1 MHHILSSFIL
11 CCFLTFSV
19 NIHPAI
25 SAENYI
31 NSADDSSPF
40 KHMYEFDGSVG
51 SSLMGSETVP
61 ESKDIVYL
69 PEFNL
74 SARLYRPKNTD
85 ENQKFPLL
93 FYIHGGA
100 FVIESPFSATYHN
113 FLNILVSEANVVAV
127 SIQYRLAGVCPLPC
141 AYNDSWTALKWV
153 ASHLNGDGP
162 EDWLNQNVDFQ
173 RVFVSGDSSGANI
186 AHQMTIKLATEEIL
200 QGFYVAG
207 MILCHPLFWG
217 SELLHG
223 ETQDWSDFMVEFWG
237 QISPTSSG
245 IDDPWINP
253 SKDPNLARVGFPRL
267 QVFVSEKDTFQLRE
281 RGWYYAQKL
290 RESGWSGYQE
300 VNDFQGED
308 HVFHLNNLTSRN
320 STILRNSIVT
330 FINQE
335 WSDASVEMKPS
346 RDWSNSSLYDMISM
360 VGRIVLRTLKISCQT

>member
-1 MHHILSSFIL
+1 MHRILSSFIL
-11 CCFLTFSV
+11 YCFLTFSV

-25 SAENYI
+25 SAVNSI
-31 NSADDSSPF
+31 NSAYDSSPF
-40 KHMYEFDGSVG
+40 KHMYEFDGSGG

-74 SARLYRPKNTD
+74 SARLYRPID
-85 ENQKFPLL
+85 IAANQKLPLL

-100 FVIESPFSATYHN
+100 FIIGSPFDEGNHN

-162 EDWLNQNVDFQ
+162 EDWLNQHADFQ
-173 RVFVSGDSSGANI
+173 RVFVSGDSAGANI
-186 AHQMTIKLATEEIL
+186 AHQMAIKLATEEIHE
-200 QGFYVAG
+200 GFSVAG
-207 MILCHPLFWG
+207 MILCHPFFWG

-223 ETQDWSDFMVEFWG
+223 ETQSWSDLIAIFWG
-237 QISPTSSG
+237 QISPNSSG
-245 IDDPWINP
+245 IDDPWLNP
-253 SKDPNLARVGFPRL
+253 SRDPNLARVGFPRL
-267 QVFVSEKDTFQLRE
+267 QVFVSEKDSAQLRE

-300 VNDFQGED
+300 VTDFQGED
-308 HVFHLNNLTSRN
+308 HDFHMSNLTSRN

-335 WSDASVEMKPS
+335 WSDTSVGMKPS
-346 RDWSNSSLYDMISM
+346 RDLSNSPFYDMILM
-360 VGRIVLRTLKISCQT
+360 IGRRVLRTD